1 MTMSP
6 SIEQELGDEGP
17 TLTRAAVA
25 DAPLSAAQRRV
36 WFLEQLR
43 PELVEYNMA
52 QVLDLTGP
60 LDADAL
66 DAALALVVERHSILR
81 SRVVKDA
88 GGAPCLHA
96 EPVSGITV
104 RRTDLRH
111 LPAEEAYEEA
121 LRLSRADADRPF
133 DLSEARWLRAHL
145 VQLPGQRHLF
155 TVVVHHIAVDAASMQ
170 ILWSELSEAYGAFA
184 TGRRPELPAL
194 PMQYADYAA
203 WAARHLDAGNL
214 AGELTHWKQTLAGA
228 QATELRTDHPRP
240 AVRSGRG
247 ARLSH
252 VIDPSVARGVR
263 DLARSRHAT
272 PFMVLF
278 AAFAA
283 LVSRHSASR
292 DITVGIPIS
301 GRMRE
306 ETERLI
312 GFFVNTVL
320 LRTDL
325 DGNPTFAE
333 LISRVRGTMLDAY
346 EHQELPFDLLVDE
359 LRPERDLSRNP
370 LFQLMFNLVEE
381 QTSRLELPGVSVRSL
396 PVEAD
401 TARFDL
407 DVTVVTQGER
417 MEVLLSYATDIFDA
431 ETVARFA
438 EHYRGI
444 LAQVVARP
452 DTRLSDLE
460 VLTPGEQRLL
470 RYDWNDSARPETD
483 RFVHEL
489 IDEQAGR
496 TPDATALV
504 GPDGEEVTY
513 VQLAERSTALAAV
526 LRAAGAGRQAPV
538 GVMLERSP
546 DMVVSLLAVLK
557 AGASYLPLE
566 STYPRDRLHYTLADS
581 GTRLLLTRAALADP
595 LGLDDTIRVIDVGEP
610 LPATPAQ
617 ETAEPAP
624 LHRDDLAYV
633 IYTSGSTGRPKGVM
647 VPHRGLT
654 NFVQDM
660 ARTLGLSTE
669 DVLCTVT
676 TIAFDAAVLELFV
689 PLSCGARLVIVD
701 RATASDGAG
710 LAQLLAERGATVMAA
725 TPATWHLLVLSGWE
739 GGALQ
744 AVSGGEALSPQLA
757 AELAP
762 RVSRLWNLYGPT
774 ETTVYSTLHRVAPD
788 NPAGSVP
795 VGRPVANTQV
805 YVVDDQLRLAPI
817 GAVGELLIGG
827 SGVTRGYAG
836 RPGLTAERFVPDPF
850 TAGGRLYRTGDL
862 ARWLPDGTL
871 EYIGRE
877 DTQVKIRGHRIE
889 LGEIEAVIQRHP
901 AVARAAV
908 TTAGEGMG
916 RRIIG
921 HVSWRDRPDEA
932 GLRGFLTEH
941 LPPYMVPAVVVG
953 LDEMP
958 MTPNGKVDRKQL
970 PEPDWTGG
978 TEPVNPRDALELRV
992 TSICERVL
1000 GRSPVGV
1007 RDDFFAAGGNSLTAF
1022 ELIEAVRRELGVS
1035 VPLSA
1040 FFREPT
1046 IEGLCAALPDVSA
1059 VADRLL
1065 VPLAAGP
1072 DPAEALFLV
1081 HPHGGGVSSF
1091 VSLGREL
1098 DGKLAVHGIEAVGY
1112 NTEATP
1118 LNTVEELAERYL
1130 QEIGEVA
1137 PEGPRL
1143 LAGWSFGGVVAYEM
1157 AVRLERAGR
1166 PVEALILLDSPVPGS
1181 EDLVGD
1187 EDVLTRFGADAGL
1200 AAEEI
1205 ESLDDEQ
1212 LIAALVRQSH
1222 QAGRLPGRVESTAV
1236 RRMVAVARAN
1246 GLAAARYRPGA
1257 TVSAD
1262 VHLLTVSESHPT
1274 LKSPDVD
1281 PVAWAALTRGR
1292 VHRVPVPGNH
1302 HDMVHP
1308 PHVGELA
1315 ARIAEIAR
1323 SPRTATTL
1331 ARNPDTTTHTTE
1343 EA

>member
-6 SIEQELGDEGP
+6 SIERKLGGEGQAI
-17 TLTRAAVA
+17 TEGAVA
-25 DAPLSAAQRRV
+25 DAPLSAAQRRL

-52 QVLDLTGP
+52 QVLELSGA
-60 LDADAL
+60 LDAEAL
-66 DAALALVVERHSILR
+66 DAALALVVDRHSILR
-81 SRVVKDA
+81 SRVVQDTD
-88 GGAPCLHA
+88 GTPRLHV
-96 EPVSGITV
+96 EPSSVV
-104 RRTDLRH
+104 PLRRTDLRH
-111 LPAEEAYEEA
+111 LPADEAHAEA
-121 LRLSRADADRPF
+121 LRLSRGDIERPF
-133 DLSEARWLRAHL
+133 DLSEAPWLRARL
-145 VQLPGQRHLF
+145 AELPGRRYLF

-170 ILWSELSEAYGAFA
+170 VLWSELSQAYTAFVS
-184 TGRRPELPAL
+184 GGRPELPAL
-194 PMQYADYAA
+194 PMQFADYAS
-203 WAARHLDAGNL
+203 WAARHLDAESM
-214 AGELTHWKQTLAGA
+214 AGELSHWKRTLAGA
-228 QATELRTDHPRP
+228 DATELRTDHPRP
-240 AVRSGRG
+240 AVRSGQG

-252 VIDPSVARGVR
+252 VVDPSVARGVR
-263 DLARSRHAT
+263 ELARSHHTT

-283 LVSRHSASR
+283 LVSRHTGSR
-292 DITVGIPIS
+292 DVTVGIPIS

-325 DGNPTFAE
+325 GGDPTFTE
-333 LISRVRGTMLDAY
+333 LLTRVRGTTLDAY

-396 PVEAD
+396 PVETD

-407 DVTVVTQGER
+407 DITVVTQGER
-417 MEVLLSYATDIFDA
+417 MEVLLSYATEIFEA

-438 EHYRGI
+438 EHYRQV

-452 DTRLSDLE
+452 DTRLGDLE
-460 VLTPGEQRLL
+460 VLTPGERQLL
-470 RYDWNDSARPETD
+470 RHDWNDSAQPEPD

-489 IDEQAGR
+489 VDEHADR
-496 TPDATALV
+496 APDAIALV
-504 GPDGEEVTY
+504 GADGEQVTY
-513 VQLAERSTALAAV
+513 AQLAERSAALAAT
-526 LRAAGAGRQAPV
+526 LRAAGAGQQAPV
-538 GVMLERSP
+538 GVLIERSP
-546 DMVVSLLAVLK
+546 ETVVALLAILK
-557 AGASYLPLE
+557 AGAAYLPLE
-566 STYPRDRLHYTLADS
+566 PTYPRDRLQFMLADS
-581 GTRLLLTRAALADP
+581 GAGLLLTRPTLAAS
-595 LGLDDTIRVIDVGEP
+595 LGLGAGLRVIDVGEP
-610 LPATPAQ
+610 PSAAPAREAPASGRVD
-617 ETAEPAP
+617 
-624 LHRDDLAYV
+624 RDDLAYV

-647 VPHRGLT
+647 VTHRGLA
-654 NFVQDM
+654 NFAQDM
-660 ARTLGLSTE
+660 VRNLGLSGR

-676 TIAFDAAVLELFV
+676 TIAFDASVLELFV

-710 LAQLLAERGATVMAA
+710 LARLLAAQDATVLAA
-725 TPATWHLLVLSGWE
+725 TPATWHLLLLSGWE
-739 GGALQ
+739 GAGLQ
-744 AVSGGEALSPQLA
+744 AVSGGEAMSTQLA

-762 RVSRLWNLYGPT
+762 KVSRLWNLYGPT
-774 ETTVYSTLHRVAPD
+774 ETTVYSTLHQVTPD

-795 VGRPVANTQV
+795 IGRPLANTRL
-805 YVVDDQLRLAPI
+805 YVVDDQLRLVPV

-827 SGVTRGYAG
+827 AGLTRGYAG

-850 TAGGRLYRTGDL
+850 GTGERLYRTGDL
-862 ARWLPDGTL
+862 ARWRPDGTL

-877 DTQVKIRGHRIE
+877 DTQVKIRGYRIE
-889 LGEIEAVIQRHP
+889 LGEIESVLQRYP

-908 TTAGEGMG
+908 TTAGDGMG
-916 RRIIG
+916 RRIVG
-921 HVSWRDRPDEA
+921 YVSWRDRPDEA
-932 GLRGFLTEH
+932 GLRSFVQDR
-941 LPPYMVPAVVVG
+941 LPQYMAPAALVG
-953 LDEMP
+953 LAEMP
-958 MTPNGKVDRKQL
+958 MTPNGKVDRKRL
-970 PEPDWTGG
+970 PEPDRSGDTA
-978 TEPVNPRDALELRV
+978 PVNPRDVLELRV

-1000 GRSPVGV
+1000 GRTPVGV

-1022 ELIEAVRRELGVS
+1022 ELVEAVRRELGVS
-1035 VPLSA
+1035 VPLST

-1046 IEGLCAALPDVSA
+1046 IEGLCSALPDVSA
-1059 VADRLL
+1059 VADQLL
-1065 VPLAAGP
+1065 VPLATGP
-1072 DPAEALFLV
+1072 DRSGPPLFLV
-1081 HPHGGGVSSF
+1081 HPHGGGVSSY

-1098 DGKLAVHGIEAVGY
+1098 DGELTVHGIEAVGY
-1112 NTEATP
+1112 NTDTDP
-1118 LNTVEELAERYL
+1118 LNTVEDIAERYL
-1130 QEIGEVA
+1130 RDIRTVA

-1157 AVRLERAGR
+1157 AVRLERVGR

-1181 EDLVGD
+1181 ADLVGD
-1187 EDVLTRFGADAGL
+1187 EDVLSRFGADAGL
-1200 AAEEI
+1200 AAEEM

-1246 GLAAARYRPGA
+1246 AVAAGRYRPGA
-1257 TVSAD
+1257 TIGAD

-1281 PVAWAALTRGR
+1281 PVAWQALTHGH

-1323 SPRTATTL
+1323 SLHGTATTG
-1331 ARNPDTTTHTTE
+1331 NPR
-1343 EA
+1343 